1 MASKKKLLQAAA
13 GAAGAEAL
21 DIDDVFST
29 YLYEG
34 TGSSF
39 SINNNIDL
47 NGEGGL
53 VWLKE
58 RTSVGSLGWHSFFDT
73 ARGTAK
79 YLSSNNNSAEASSS
93 GVTAFN
99 SNGFTLGDTGL
110 VNQNTGDFV
119 SWTFRKAPKFFDVV
133 TYSGQNTDL
142 ALSHNLGVA
151 PGMVIVKRTNT
162 TGSWAVYHRGL
173 NLSDNLILNNTS
185 DTGSNN
191 WWTTTAPTDTTFNLL
206 GNKANTNQ
214 SGSTYVAYLFAHNDG
229 DGEFGPDSDQDIIKC
244 GSYTGVSATEI
255 SVDLGFEPQWVM
267 IKRATSVSLA
277 SYASW
282 FMQDTMRGMVAK
294 GADAKDNV
302 LYANKSS
309 AEGFRGDGTSSTT
322 TEIQIHPN
330 ATGFT
335 VPSTNSV
342 EVNQAGETYI
352 YMAIRRG
359 PLAEPESA
367 TDVFQPHIYTGDG
380 STRKQDLNITPDMV
394 INMSRSVSGDSN
406 ALNDRLRGSGKELY
420 TSGTGGEVQQSLG
433 MQFDYTNAIE
443 VQDYRDTN
451 NATYLNLCW
460 KRAPSYF
467 DCVCY
472 SGNGTAGRTV
482 SHNLGIPP
490 EMMWVKCRSE
500 SQAWVVYH
508 KGMDSSAPEDYG
520 IYLND
525 TTGRVDSANFWND
538 TAPTSSVFT
547 LGVAGKT
554 NGSSKTY
561 IAYLFATVPNVSFVG
576 SYTGNDNGSNSQV
589 IDCGF
594 SSGARFVLIKLTS
607 TGGYDWYVFDTERG
621 IVAGDDPYLL
631 LNTTG
636 TEQTVADMIDPN
648 SSGFEVTGSTLNV
661 SGASYI
667 FYAIA

>member
-13 GAAGAEAL
+13 GSAGAEAL

-162 TGSWAVYHRGL
+162 TGSWAVYHRSL
-173 NLSDNLILNNTS
+173 NLSDNLILNNTG

-206 GNKANTNQ
+206 GNRANTNQ

-294 GADAKDNV
+294 NSDAKDNV

-309 AEGFRGDGTSSTT
+309 AEGFRGDGTSSTA

-359 PLAEPESA
+359 PLAAPESA
-367 TDVFQPHIYTGDG
+367 TDVFAIDQ
-380 STRKQDLNITPDMV
+380 QN
-394 INMSRSVSGDSN
+394 VSEPY
-406 ALNDRLRGSGKELY
+406 L
-420 TSGTGGEVQQSLG
+420 TSGFPVDFAFQKRKDNSSNWMTGSRLQGARQ
-433 MQFDYTNAIE
+433 
-443 VQDYRDTN
+443 
-451 NATYLNLCW
+451 LNLDLTSAEANETAHEWDYMDGFRSSGYASDWFGWMW

-467 DCVCY
+467 DVVAY
-472 SGNGTAGRTV
+472 TGSGGASQSI
-482 SHNLGIPP
+482 SHNLGVVP
-490 EMMWVKCRSE
+490 EMIWVKDRGNASNWSIYHSATGISKVLNFE
-500 SQAWVVYH
+500 TNAAATGSQYW
-508 KGMDSSAPEDYG
+508 G
-520 IYLND
+520 
-525 TTGRVDSANFWND
+525 
-538 TAPTSSVFT
+538 TAAHTSSVFK
-547 LGVAGKT
+547 V
-554 NGSSKTY
+554 GSDTDTGGSGRNY
-561 IAYLFATVPNVSFVG
+561 IAYLFASLDGISKVG
-576 SYTGNDNGSNSQV
+576 SFTSDGTDMT

-594 SSGARFVLIKLTS
+594 SSGAKLVVLKKTNATDPWWIWDS
-607 TGGYDWYVFDTERG
+607 TRG
-621 IVAGDDPYLL
+621 IVAGNDPRLKL
-631 LNTTG
+631 DSGSNQSTG
-636 TEQTVADMIDPN
+636 SDNIDPD
-648 SSGFEVTGSTLNV
+648 SSGFIINNNILGGSGN
-661 SGASYI
+661 SFI